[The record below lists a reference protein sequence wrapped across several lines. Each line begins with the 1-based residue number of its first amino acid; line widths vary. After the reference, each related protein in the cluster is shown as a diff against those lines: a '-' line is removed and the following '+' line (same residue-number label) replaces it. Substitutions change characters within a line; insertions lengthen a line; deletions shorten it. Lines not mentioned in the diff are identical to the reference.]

1 MTNPNKDVSRFS
13 NSITLNLLMFI
24 IVLILFVCYVYS
36 EKQIDR
42 ANEQRFQCFL
52 LADELRQSSDDLTR
66 MVRTYIVT
74 GNPIYKKYYQE
85 ILDIRNGK
93 LAKPINYVIY
103 WDLILSGHQ
112 TKPNTTG
119 QTTALLEL
127 MQQAKFTETELN
139 TLTQAKLNS
148 DTLTKIDFKA
158 MALIETSQPISE
170 HNRQKAFEL
179 IFGESYH
186 HARTTIMRSIDESYQ
201 LVAQRTSIAVNHAIK
216 IALFLRITFIIFSL
230 LLILTL
236 WLTYRTLHSI
246 LGCSIEQLQHHIARL
261 GNGDFYFNIPINKS
275 KKNSILAWLSE
286 TQTNLATLNTEH
298 KHAEAELKLYHNH
311 LEKLVTERTTQ
322 LINAKEIAESANIA
336 KSTFIATMSH
346 ELRTPLNAILG
357 FSELMSRD
365 TTLTP
370 AHKENLTIINRS
382 GTHLLSMINN
392 VLEISK
398 IESGR
403 LKLNI
408 QAIDLAELLNEISN
422 MVKMRI
428 TNKQLCFELDMA
440 DMPHYIETDSDK
452 LRQII
457 INLLSNAIKFTET
470 GKIILRAYTEAIIK
484 DRAVINIEVIDSGI
498 GIAEDKQTELFKPFV
513 QLAQDTINAEGTGLG
528 LAISKSL
535 IELMGG
541 KISFDS
547 DLGQGSTF
555 KIKLYA
561 PISNENKLNNN
572 KPVLPVKSLA
582 PNQPTWRLLIV
593 DDKLDNRLLLY
604 KLLTEVGFKVFEAEN
619 GLEAIELFKK
629 YQPHLI
635 LMDMQMPVMDGY
647 TATRE
652 IRQLANIND
661 VKIIALTASVF
672 KEEHH
677 GIIDAGCDAVL
688 HKPLQFS
695 VLFTLLN
702 NVLGAEFIY
711 QDERLSETYPVLKLD
726 TDIANKLPTELRQQL
741 YDVALHLD
749 IEETELVINKIRY
762 IIPELADNLQTLVDH
777 YQFNQIIQFAQC

>member
-13 NSITLNLLMFI
+13 NSIALTLLMFI

-66 MVRTYIVT
+66 IVRTYIVT

-112 TKPNTTG
+112 TKPNTTA
-119 QTTALLEL
+119 QATALLEL
-127 MQQAKFTETELN
+127 MRQANFTETEFN
-139 TLTQAKLNS
+139 KLTQAKLHS
-148 DTLTKIDFKA
+148 DALTEIDFKA
-158 MALIETSQPISE
+158 MALIESSQPISE
-170 HNRQKAFEL
+170 YNRQKAFEL

-201 LVAQRTSIAVNHAIK
+201 LVEQRTSMAVNHAIK
-216 IALFLRITFIIFSL
+216 IALFFRVTFIIFSL

-236 WLTYRTLHSI
+236 WLTYQTLHNI
-246 LGCSIEQLQHHIARL
+246 LGCSVEQLQHYIAKL
-261 GNGDFYFNIPINKS
+261 GNGDFYFHIPINKS
-275 KKNSILAWLSE
+275 KKNTILAWLSE
-286 TQTNLATLNTEH
+286 TQANLATLNTEH

-311 LEKLVTERTTQ
+311 LEKLVAERTTQ
-322 LINAKEIAESANIA
+322 LINAKEAAESANMA

-365 TTLTP
+365 TTLTHT
-370 AHKENLTIINRS
+370 HKENLAIINRS
-382 GTHLLSMINN
+382 GIHLLSMINN

-403 LKLNI
+403 LKLSI
-408 QAIDLAELLNEISN
+408 QSVDLADLLHEVSN

-428 TNKQLCFELDMA
+428 TNKKLCFELDIS
-440 DMPHYIETDSDK
+440 DIPHYIEIDGDK

-457 INLLSNAIKFTET
+457 INLLGNAIKFTET
-470 GKIILRAYTEAIIK
+470 GKIILRAYTESIIK
-484 DRAVINIEVIDSGI
+484 DKAVINIEVIDSGI
-498 GIAEDKQTELFKPFV
+498 GIAEDKKTELFKLFV
-513 QLAQDTINAEGTGLG
+513 QLAQETMNAEGTGLG
-528 LAISKSL
+528 LTISKSL

-547 DLGQGSTF
+547 ELGKGSSF

-561 PISNENKLNNN
+561 PISNENKINHH
-572 KPVLPVKSLA
+572 KSILPVKSLA
-582 PNQPTWRLLIV
+582 SNQPNWRLLIV
-593 DDKLDNRLLLY
+593 DDNLDNRLLLY

-635 LMDMQMPVMDGY
+635 LMDMQMPLMDGY
-647 TATRE
+647 SATKK
-652 IRQLANIND
+652 IRQLTDAND
-661 VKIIALTASVF
+661 VKIIAVTASVF

-677 GIIDAGCDAVL
+677 VIINAGCDAVL

-695 VLFTLLN
+695 ALFTLLN
-702 NVLGAEFIY
+702 NILGAEFIY
-711 QDERLSETYPVLKLD
+711 QDDTLSEEYPALKLD
-726 TDIANKLPTELRQQL
+726 TDIADKLPTELRQQL
-741 YDVALHLD
+741 YDVASHLD
-749 IEETELVINKIRY
+749 IEETELVINKIRS
-762 IIPELADNLQTLVDH
+762 IIPELADNLQVLVNN
-777 YQFNQIIQFAQC
+777 YQFNQIIQFAQL